1 MEIGATWY
9 RRVSRNLRSTSYS
22 QAKPKPP
29 WVCRQALAASHEAFA
44 ARYLAMLALPP
55 AFLPASYSSQAR
67 QRIRSAASISM
78 CASAMGNWMPW
89 FWPIGRPN
97 TTRSRA

>member
-29 WVCRQALAASHEAFA
+29 WVCRQALAASQEAFA
-44 ARYLAMLALPP
+44 ARYLAMFALAP
-55 AFLPASYSSQAR
+55 ALSPASYSWQAR
-67 QRIRSAASISM
+67 QRIRSAASTSM
-78 CASAMGNWMPW
+78 CASAMGNCTPW
-89 FWPIGRPN
+89 FCPIGRPK